1 VNAILGFLS
10 LFGLVLVVSGLA
22 FAASPSTPW
31 VLRRGA
37 LFQAI
42 GVALATVGL
51 VLYVQTEDSY
61 RDNGTSRWDAYGA
74 HEVVIQAVAL
84 GAAAVALL
92 LTAWIVRRRRLGIVA
107 FLGSMVAAG
116 WIVAATL
123 ANSLNYARNEH

>member
-1 VNAILGFLS
+1 MNAILGLLS
-10 LFGLVLVVSGLA
+10 LFSGFLVLSGLA

-42 GVALATVGL
+42 GIALATVGL

-74 HEVVIQAVAL
+74 HEVVIQAVVL
-84 GAAAVALL
+84 GAATVVVLLAAWAL
-92 LTAWIVRRRRLGIVA
+92 RRRGLGIAA
-107 FLGSMVAAG
+107 FLVSMVAAG
-116 WIVAATL
+116 WIAAATL
-123 ANSLNYARNEH
+123 ANSLN

>member
-1 VNAILGFLS
+1 MSQALGFVLWFS
-10 LFGLVLVVSGLA
+10 ALLVVSGLA

-37 LFQAI
+37 LFQAV

-74 HEVVIQAVAL
+74 HEVGVQAVVL
-84 GAAAVALL
+84 GAAAVVLL
-92 LTAWIVRRRRLGIVA
+92 LVAWIVRRRGLGIVA

-123 ANSLNYARNEH
+123 ANSLN

>member
-1 VNAILGFLS
+1 MSAMAVGFVAWLS
-10 LFGLVLVVSGLA
+10 ALLVVSGLA

-51 VLYVQTEDSY
+51 VLYVQTEDTY
-61 RDNGTSRWDAYGA
+61 RDDGTSRWDAYGA
-74 HEVVIQAVAL
+74 HEVVIQAAVL
-84 GAAAVALL
+84 GAAAVVLL
-92 LTAWIVRRRRLGIVA
+92 LVAWIVRRRGLGIVA

-123 ANSLNYARNEH
+123 ANSLN

>member
-10 LFGLVLVVSGLA
+10 LFALVLVVSGMA

-92 LTAWIVRRRRLGIVA
+92 LTAWIVRRRGLGIVA
-107 FLGSMVAAG
+107 FLASMVAAG
-116 WIVAATL
+116 SIIAATL
-123 ANSLNYARNEH
+123 ANSLN